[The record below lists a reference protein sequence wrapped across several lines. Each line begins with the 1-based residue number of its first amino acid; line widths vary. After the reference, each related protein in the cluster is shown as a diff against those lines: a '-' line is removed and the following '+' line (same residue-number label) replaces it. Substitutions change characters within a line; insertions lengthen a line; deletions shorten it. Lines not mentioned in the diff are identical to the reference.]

1 MKDDGTATLDLVGKN
16 QVGTFSAEMLKA
28 DGSAEVAADI
38 TLHNEGK
45 PLRLK
50 WVATKGKA
58 TFQSKERV
66 YQESLDQVKAE
77 EWSLTNMKDD
87 GTATLDLVGKNQV
100 GTFSAEMLK
109 ADGSAEVAADI
120 RSEERRVG

>member
-1 MKDDGTATLDLVGKN
+1 ET
-16 QVGTFSAEMLKA
+16 LKA
-28 DGSAEVAADI
+28 DGSDDVAANI
-38 TLHNEGK
+38 TLHNEGR

-50 WVATKGKA
+50 WVKTKGKA
-58 TFQSKERV
+58 TFQSKETI